1 MTFVILWQS
10 ILSERKLKTV
20 KYYPPKFNESNFHCP
35 FCYVYASQHW
45 QELTYQVSYSQ
56 YHKVASASQCSHC
69 ANIAVWVNEKLL
81 YPDQTGVEPAHPEMP
96 DDIKTDYDEASSIVN
111 RSPRGA
117 AALLR
122 LAIQKLC
129 VELGEKGKKIDDDIK
144 ELVKKGLPVEIQ
156 QALDIVRVIGNES
169 VHPGEM
175 NLKDDVET
183 ATRLFSLINFIVDNR
198 ISQPKKLAALYSSLP
213 ESKRKGIENR
223 DKTTS

>member
-1 MTFVILWQS
+1 M
-10 ILSERKLKTV
+10 
-20 KYYPPKFNESNFHCP
+20 KYYPPKFNEKNFHCP
-35 FCYVYASQHW
+35 RCHVYAVQNWHEWYCSQVD
-45 QELTYQVSYSQ
+45 QVNRAICQ
-56 YHKVASASQCSHC
+56 HC
-69 ANIAVWVNEKLL
+69 GCLSLWYNGKMIF
-81 YPDQTGVEPAHPEMP
+81 PDQSGVEPAHPEMP
-96 DDIKTDYDEASSIVN
+96 EAIKADYEEAASIVN

-144 ELVKKGLPVEIQ
+144 ELVKKGLPVEVQ

-183 ATRLFSLINFIVDNR
+183 ATHLFSLINFIVENR

-213 ESKRKGIENR
+213 ESKLKGIEKR